1 MLHSVPGTSAN
12 RNITKL
18 AAAAAAMT
26 VLAGCAMAVPLR
38 PSATSSQDSRD
49 RDFYCRADPKF
60 SHRSAERRIAS
71 RRSQPVD
78 GGQIHDPPDFILKGG
93 EQEGTL
99 R

>member
-38 PSATSSQDSRD
+38 PSAASSQDSRD
-49 RDFYCRADPKF
+49 RDFYCRADPKC
-60 SHRSAERRIAS
+60 SHKSVGSLINVRSPLTVARYRMHLIS
-71 RRSQPVD
+71 
-78 GGQIHDPPDFILKGG
+78 F
-93 EQEGTL
+93 
-99 R
+99 

>member
-26 VLAGCAMAVPLR
+26 VLAGCAKAVPLR
-38 PSATSSQDSRD
+38 PLATSSHDSRD
-49 RDFYCRADPKF
+49 RDFYCRADPKC
-60 SHRSAERRIAS
+60 SHRSAERRIAY

-78 GGQIHDPPDFILKGG
+78 GGQIHDPPDFILNAG
-93 EQEGTL
+93 EQEDTL